1 MRDVTLDEVRVRTAA
16 AGLALSEAQLVTM
29 QRMLADALAPLR
41 RADVSVMRAVEP
53 AVTFDAG
60 GGAGDHDAVG

>member
-1 MRDVTLDEVRVRTAA
+1 MSDVTLDEVRVRAAA

-41 RADVSVMRAVEP
+41 RADVGAMRAVEP
-53 AVTFDAG
+53 AVTFEAD